1 MATTAV
7 NPTPTQTK
15 LQVTDAEERDGFV
28 EYCKM
33 RTCERMDAERT
44 DELEEADVDQMRVIA
59 IESKI
64 EWRGFTDEMKMVTV
78 AYAHLELPL
87 QRDFWIERGSVKSTL
102 DAWGTFL
109 KINNATVPE
118 VHATGP
124 ARPPSDVHP
133 HHH

>member
-1 MATTAV
+1 MATITTV
-7 NPTPTQTK
+7 PTHTK

-33 RTCERMDAERT
+33 RTCERMQAERT

-64 EWRGFTDEMKMVTV
+64 EWRGFTDEMKM
-78 AYAHLELPL
+78 
-87 QRDFWIERGSVKSTL
+87 FWIERGSVKSTL
-102 DAWGTFL
+102 NAWGTFL
-109 KINNATVPE
+109 KANNATVPE

-124 ARPPSDVHP
+124 APTPRTVEP
-133 HHH
+133 HSH

>member
-1 MATTAV
+1 MATTTV
-7 NPTPTQTK
+7 TPTPTQTK

-33 RTCERMDAERT
+33 RTCERMEAERT
-44 DELEEADVDQMRVIA
+44 DELEDADVDQMRVIA

-64 EWRGFTDEMKMVTV
+64 EWRGFTDEMKM
-78 AYAHLELPL
+78 
-87 QRDFWIERGSVKSTL
+87 FWIERGSVKTTL
-102 DAWGTFL
+102 NAWGAFL
-109 KINNATVPE
+109 KTNNATVPE

-124 ARPPSDVHP
+124 ARPPSNVHP